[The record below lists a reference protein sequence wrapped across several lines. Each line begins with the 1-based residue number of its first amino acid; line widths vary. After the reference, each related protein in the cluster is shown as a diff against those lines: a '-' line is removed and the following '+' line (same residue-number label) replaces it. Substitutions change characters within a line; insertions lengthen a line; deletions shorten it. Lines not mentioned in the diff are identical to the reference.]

1 MTVKERAI
9 AVDKALK
16 KIYPDAK
23 ISLDFTNPLELLVA
37 TILSAQCTDERVNK
51 VTKSLFKKYKTAKDY
66 ANAPPE
72 GLEEDIHSTGFYK
85 NKAKAIRNCCS
96 ALVERSGG
104 KVPSTMEELTAL
116 SGVGRKTANVIL
128 GNAYGIPGVVVDTHV
143 GRVSRRLGL
152 TKEDDPEKVERD
164 LMAVV
169 PKGDW
174 VSFSHRIILFGR
186 KTCKSAKPVCAQ
198 CPIFKLCLWEGK
210 GAPRPLQ

>member
-1 MTVKERAI
+1 MTAKERAI

-16 KIYPDAK
+16 EIHHGAK
-23 ISLDFTNPLELLVA
+23 ISLDFANPLQLLVA

-51 VTKSLFKKYKTAKDY
+51 VTKILFKKYKIAEDY
-66 ANAPPE
+66 ANARLE
-72 GLEEDIHSTGFYK
+72 ELEEDIRPTGFYK

-96 ALVERSGG
+96 TLALQHGG

-143 GRVSRRLGL
+143 GRVSRRLNL

-164 LMAVV
+164 LMRLI
-169 PKGDW
+169 PEPDW
-174 VSFSHRIILFGR
+174 TGFSHRMIMFGR
-186 KTCKSAKPVCAQ
+186 HTCKAKKPMCAQ
-198 CPIFKLCLWEGK
+198 CPIFKLCPWEGK
-210 GAPRPLQ
+210 GG

>member
-51 VTKSLFKKYKTAKDY
+51 VTKGLFKKYRAAVDY
-66 ANAPPE
+66 ANATPE

-96 ALVERSGG
+96 ALVERHGG
-104 KVPSTMEELTAL
+104 DVPSTMEELTAL

-128 GNAYGIPGVVVDTHV
+128 GNAYAIPGVVVDTHV

-164 LMAVV
+164 LMAVL
-169 PKGDW
+169 PKKEW
-174 VSFSHRIILFGR
+174 VSFSHRVIHFGR
-186 KTCKSAKPVCAQ
+186 QTCKAQKPLCGA
-198 CPIFKLCLWEGK
+198 CPIFKQCPWEGK
-210 GAPRPLQ
+210 GERHPA

>member
-1 MTVKERAI
+1 MTAKERAI
-9 AVDKALK
+9 AVDKTLK
-16 KIYPDAK
+16 KILPDAK

-66 ANAPPE
+66 ANAAPE
-72 GLEEDIHSTGFYK
+72 ELEEDIHSTGFYK
-85 NKAKAIRNCCS
+85 NKAKAIRACCS
-96 ALVERSGG
+96 TLVERHGG

-128 GNAYGIPGVVVDTHV
+128 GNAYGTPGIVVDTHV
-143 GRVSRRLGL
+143 GRVSRRLEL

-164 LMAVV
+164 LMALV
-169 PKGDW
+169 PKEDW

-186 KTCKSAKPVCAQ
+186 QTCKAQKPLCAQ
-198 CPIFKLCLWEGK
+198 CPIYKLCPWEGK
-210 GAPRPLQ
+210 GK

>member
-1 MTVKERAI
+1 MKTKERAI

-16 KIYPDAK
+16 EVFPDAK

-51 VTKSLFKKYKTAKDY
+51 VTVSLFKKYKTAQDY
-66 ANAPPE
+66 ANATPE

-85 NKAKAIRNCCS
+85 NKAKAIRNCCA
-96 ALVERSGG
+96 ALVERHGG

-169 PKGDW
+169 SKADW
-174 VSFSHRIILFGR
+174 VGLSHRIIQFGR
-186 KTCKSAKPVCAQ
+186 QTCKAAKPLCAQ
-198 CPIFKLCLWEGK
+198 CPIFKLCPWEGK
-210 GAPRPLQ
+210 GGT